1 MTTNFI
7 MAMYVYVAFTEA
19 DDDDDE
25 DDDEGVLVWE
35 TNADLPRMRM
45 LSWLTRAT
53 PHTPLPFL
61 PTDNVDTPKDARAK
75 KAE

>member
-53 PHTPLPFL
+53 PPHATAFPP
-61 PTDNVDTPKDARAK
+61 NR
-75 KAE
+75 